1 MSVEVIIFYILLIDA
16 LGANLVVHFGRALPR
31 DLALVPAGRGLG
43 ALLPGTRPVGWLAPL
58 PCRHAA
64 LIRGVAEVLTTFDS

>member
-43 ALLPGTRPVGWLAPL
+43 ALLPGKLLGRAGSGKAGISGRW
-58 PCRHAA
+58 R
-64 LIRGVAEVLTTFDS
+64 